1 MAALLRAIEARY
13 PGTRAVVDPF
23 RDPEGD
29 PVPRWWVWILYVRD
43 DDLGPLDE
51 FASRLS
57 CDLYGPDP
65 VPFYVHP
72 VGRRRTR
79 KFLADRAAREKRH
92 GSGVGGDPGR
102 ARSIAGRRRTRAAR
116 AG

>member
-1 MAALLRAIEARY
+1 M
-13 PGTRAVVDPF
+13 DSF

-29 PVPRWWVWILYVRD
+29 PVPRWWIWILGVRD

-51 FASRLS
+51 FADSLAS
-57 CDLYGPDP
+57 DLYGPDP

-79 KFLADRAAREKRH
+79 KFLADRAAREKRA
-92 GSGVGGDPGR
+92 GARVGGNARR
-102 ARSIAGRRRTRAAR
+102 ARSIADRRRTRAAR
-116 AG
+116 TG